1 MEKAAAGPD
10 TGRILPRAPSLA
22 GPSKLTSRT
31 SASHA
36 GHPAGSAQRE
46 NTDCGLC
53 AVKVECE
60 STSFMVNSMRAYNA
74 FHKSDPTATKGAQ
87 TVQKFCTV
95 WSRPDIFG
103 GKRIKLSKA
112 GDAPFPFTAEAIARA
127 RALNGVTGAGVIY
140 APTTDDQVASAHPE
154 HTTPTTLPIIAV
166 SPTAWDAIGPALSA
180 GRLYDA
186 FAEHQPVVVLG
197 RAAAGRLGVTGEGPP
212 TAIQIGGRPF
222 LVAGVIDD
230 VERRPDLLLAVLV
243 PTGTAEDLWGA
254 PTPKSEAELLISTH
268 PGAALQVAD
277 EAPITVAY
285 LAPRDVSVAPPP
297 DPRALRDHI
306 SSDLTSLF
314 YALAGICLLIGTV
327 GIANTTLVAVM
338 ERSAEIGLRRALG
351 ATGRH
356 IAAHVVAESASLG
369 ILGGV
374 LGTALGL
381 TAVIA
386 IALLRGWSP
395 VIEPA
400 LLLWAPLLGLATGAA
415 AGLYPARKA
424 TRIEPTEALRG
435 R

>member
-1 MEKAAAGPD
+1 MNRHSADLVGSPVEPTRLVARDLASEVIAAIVAKP
-10 TGRILPRAPSLA
+10 GRSFLTALGTVLGVGTLIVIL
-22 GPSKLTSRT
+22 GLTST
-31 SASHA
+31 ASGQVSARFD
-36 GHPAGSAQRE
+36 AQAA
-46 NTDCGLC
+46 TTVT
-53 AVKVECE
+53 VKDA
-60 STSFMVNSMRAYNA
+60 R
-74 FHKSDPTATKGAQ
+74 DPE
-87 TVQKFCTV
+87 
-95 WSRPDIFG
+95 G
-103 GKRIKLSKA
+103 G
-112 GDAPFPFTAEAIARA
+112 APFPFTDEAIARA

-154 HTTPTTLPIIAV
+154 HTTPTTLPVIAV

>member
-1 MEKAAAGPD
+1 MNRHSADLVGSPVEPTRLVARDLASEVIAAIVAKP
-10 TGRILPRAPSLA
+10 GRSFLTALGTVLGVGTLIVIL
-22 GPSKLTSRT
+22 GLTST
-31 SASHA
+31 ASGQVSARFD
-36 GHPAGSAQRE
+36 AQAA
-46 NTDCGLC
+46 TTVT
-53 AVKVECE
+53 VKDA
-60 STSFMVNSMRAYNA
+60 R
-74 FHKSDPTATKGAQ
+74 DPE
-87 TVQKFCTV
+87 
-95 WSRPDIFG
+95 
-103 GKRIKLSKA
+103 

-140 APTTDDQVASAHPE
+140 APTTDDQVASAHP
-154 HTTPTTLPIIAV
+154 
-166 SPTAWDAIGPALSA
+166 
-180 GRLYDA
+180 
-186 FAEHQPVVVLG
+186 
-197 RAAAGRLGVTGEGPP
+197 
-212 TAIQIGGRPF
+212 
-222 LVAGVIDD
+222 
-230 VERRPDLLLAVLV
+230 
-243 PTGTAEDLWGA
+243 
-254 PTPKSEAELLISTH
+254 
-268 PGAALQVAD
+268 GAALQVAD
-277 EAPITVAY
+277 EATITVAY

-306 SSDLTSLF
+306 SGDLGSLF

-395 VIEPA
+395 IIEPA

-424 TRIEPTEALRG
+424 TRIEPTEALRSQ
-435 R
+435 

>member
-1 MEKAAAGPD
+1 MNRHSADLVGAPVEPTRLVARDLVSEVIAAIVAKP
-10 TGRILPRAPSLA
+10 GRSFLTTLGTVLGVGTLIVIL
-22 GPSKLTSRT
+22 GLTST
-31 SASHA
+31 ASGQVSARFD
-36 GHPAGSAQRE
+36 AQAA
-46 NTDCGLC
+46 TTVT
-53 AVKVECE
+53 VKDARNPE
-60 STSFMVNSMRAYNA
+60 
-74 FHKSDPTATKGAQ
+74 
-87 TVQKFCTV
+87 
-95 WSRPDIFG
+95 
-103 GKRIKLSKA
+103 